1 MKNTHL
7 FVLTLTL
14 HNAFDILHD
23 VDSVLPAGEALCEIP
38 FGEGHSSDV
47 ITSVHEV
54 LSLDKIEVTTTHE
67 LGTYVQELPS
77 ELWIQT
83 G

>member
-7 FVLTLTL
+7 FVLTVLTLTL

-67 LGTYVQELPS
+67 YPRFGSRIAL
-77 ELWIQT
+77 
-83 G
+83 